1 MSQNVKQKVSAYVQ
15 DWSLHGTLNGQE
27 AKGEQVVW
35 VQDKSGRTLVVGSG
49 EMAFD
54 STNGRAKEG
63 VGDMLVCLDP
73 NTGDVV
79 YTKVDDVTFFQTQKP
94 EDFGNEYRNKLQ
106 QINSQAYNEAAQE
119 QAAKSQN
126 KEGETGR
133 GDEQSSIQSPE
144 NGSAAAL
151 SALPSDSPSVGKGTE
166 NSGRIEIP
174 EQKYS
179 LSEKKTAKGDT
190 FYQDESGN
198 INMAEIP
205 DEVFTNIGYTKAPF
219 RLTESMVRHILT
231 RHGQELG
238 ISTPDEAI
246 HFVRDVMANFDHVR
260 LGNDGALVF
269 SIENGR
275 KKTGKRAITIFI
287 SEEGGD
293 FYGLKTSGFESMKGL
308 EKRPLLWERGVKN
321 DSSSTATA
329 TANVAT
335 NESQLSGEQSGNAS
349 NQSIGLDGKDT
360 NNSSNGNSS
369 EATLTFKDGNSVPMT
384 TDSKGRP
391 TPDYGKM
398 TAEQAA
404 DVMTQQFGED
414 AEKVADAQ
422 IKKAEKALKDAEKMK
437 VDFNAEPND
446 ILEQKQIKGGTI
458 AAAKEQL
465 QKAQDVKK
473 ALTAQKVAE
482 TMKPKEETPAAEGAH
497 EAGSVAAEKFQKAPR
512 LKGNTVTKRLPTNEK
527 VSGHYEIVPAESLT
541 PSHDVNNGYKKS
553 EGFPVDAEGRTIND
567 RDYENDKAAQQTT
580 DQMAQKYSG
589 QAITQ
594 VPTVSDEGIVYDGN
608 GRTMAGQKAA
618 KQGTDAEYIE
628 DLMDNAQNY
637 GFTKEQIAESGI
649 KHPRLVMVTDERLPY
664 DTATF
669 AKFNRNEKK
678 SQSNTEQAVAK
689 AKTLTADEI
698 GAIVADIEGNGS
710 LEAFFNNSKAINDL
724 VKTLQE
730 KGVIGQNEVAGF
742 MDGTERL
749 SAQGK
754 EYVKNLLLG
763 SVFKPETIRMLG
775 IEPSL
780 KNKAIS
786 GIRAIMDNMKLGDYS
801 LRDEI
806 DNAVKLLY
814 EARRSNSTVDDLL
827 KQSSAFEENARD
839 RFSPVEQAI
848 AQALEGS
855 GSTLFRDLMREYNDI
870 AKHYNTGEADMFGE
884 HLSPEELV
892 KQFLETSK
900 TIKNNDIKLYGNE
913 SRHSEQEGGNHAAS
927 NEEPAKEAGG
937 TVGTEGS
944 EPTESQERVNEALK
958 HIATEIT
965 KQTGIEVVTDER
977 VGQETLEDSEDWG
990 DDVKYNSVREQRAS
1004 AGSTVSGMDKMPKDL
1019 QMNPSV
1025 LTDQI
1030 LHYHGDHIAK
1040 LLDDVPE
1047 DGSVKYSSAHNGVWY
1062 FYRVDHDRNIILDDA
1077 ISANKDNY
1085 REYEQKIKE
1094 YYGIDGGAEAIYN
1107 YVQEAGFDTGTNRNL
1122 HDYFLEGGNTRYSA
1136 MGERPNEQ
1144 KGEARV
1150 EDNGTNGRTLRQGV
1164 GEDKSGAVKEF
1175 RSKNGEVYGFTVD
1188 GKIYLDTKKMKPETP
1203 LHEYTHLWTAALKRA
1218 NPKEWENVKKLFDE
1232 VEGLKEEVSKL
1243 YPELK
1248 GDDLYEEMITTYSG
1262 REGAKKLEEVVR
1274 GLASKEGKT
1283 IEESSKAQG
1292 FLDKVKTALQKYWKG
1307 VADMLHIHFTSA
1319 EEVADK
1325 VLADWA
1331 KGVNPKDVKAT
1342 EEKPEPS
1349 KDPIEGL
1356 NEGVMS
1362 ELTNRALES
1371 GYLKEAAFSWD
1382 TDKEMQWIA
1391 NELKGILKDDKEQF
1405 DKIVNDTELF
1415 GKIFDTIH
1423 SAAWNAKSDEV
1434 TKKVAKKGKKSIPLM
1449 PKTAKPDPKFNP
1461 IEAAAEDY
1469 KKEHPMTEEEIRNSA
1484 AFDGLPEDQKQYCI
1498 DAAIDYLNGEDTS
1511 SISEAYYRNAYE
1523 KRAKVESKKEK
1534 TEVSVAPTEGL
1545 ENTAG
1550 RRKETKKAKSA
1561 TERVKEIL
1569 QTPKGEKPKTAS
1581 RKELEAERD
1590 AADNEFET
1598 FMKELRKKRSG
1609 QLNSGFLDQNL
1620 IEAAPKMFSLAA
1632 KCAYSRIKLGMY
1644 DAKEVVKDLRSR
1656 FKEAFEGYDKR
1667 DIETFYSQIMSQ
1679 KWRDGD
1685 KRIPQFGI
1693 SCLSYKML

>member
-1 MSQNVKQKVSAYVQ
+1 MQ
-15 DWSLHGTLNGQE
+15 DWGLHGTLNGQE

-73 NTGDVV
+73 NTGEVV
-79 YTKVDDVTFFQTQKP
+79 YTKADDVTFFQTQKP

-119 QAAKSQN
+119 QAAKNANLAPQDN
-126 KEGETGR
+126 TTKPKDDTTNTTYLDPETGKPLVEGE
-133 GDEQSSIQSPE
+133 SISAE
-144 NGSAAAL
+144 NN
-151 SALPSDSPSVGKGTE
+151 PSVQAKPIGKGVFGDIYDGFKGKVKEAFNFLTTHK
-166 NSGRIEIP
+166 SGDLLGVFSRKDVGDIDLVWGDRAKNQGLDHIIDKHIERYHDFANID
-174 EQKYS
+174 EAMNVIDDVINNGTIN
-179 LSEKKTAKGDT
+179 EKKSRWDKVILEKDG
-190 FYQDESGN
+190 YMVVISKNVRDEKGN
-198 INMAEIP
+198 IVNSNKNWVVTA
-205 DEVFTNIGYTKAPF
+205 
-219 RLTESMVRHILT
+219 
-231 RHGQELG
+231 
-238 ISTPDEAI
+238 
-246 HFVRDVMANFDHVR
+246 FDNEHKPK
-260 LGNDGALVF
+260 D
-269 SIENGR
+269 
-275 KKTGKRAITIFI
+275 K
-287 SEEGGD
+287 
-293 FYGLKTSGFESMKGL
+293 
-308 EKRPLLWERGVKN
+308 
-321 DSSSTATA
+321 SSSTTTRVTPDNAEGGRAVTS
-329 TANVAT
+329 
-335 NESQLSGEQSGNAS
+335 NEDLSSV
-349 NQSIGLDGKDT
+349 GKDT

-649 KHPRLVMVTDERLPY
+649 KHPRLMMVTDERLPY

-689 AKTLTADEI
+689 AKTLTPDEI

-710 LEAFFNNSKAINDL
+710 LEAFFNNVNAINSL

-754 EYVKNLLLG
+754 EFVKNLLLG
-763 SVFKPETIRMLG
+763 AIFKPETIRMLG

-786 GIRAIMDNMKLGDYS
+786 GIRAIMENAKLGDYA
-801 LRDEI
+801 LMDEI
-806 DNAVKLLY
+806 DHAIQLLY

-892 KQFLETSK
+892 KQFLEASK

-965 KQTGIEVVTDER
+965 KQTGIEVVTDEK
-977 VGQETLEDSEDWG
+977 VGQETLEDSEFWG
-990 DDVKYNSVREQRAS
+990 DDVKYNSVREQRGSRWAGGAVLDWGNVPSKARVSNDELTTIIMQNNS
-1004 AGSTVSGMDKMPKDL
+1004 AYIGELDKLGEGEIIEHYVDANGYFYTFRVDKNHHIYMDEAIPKTSSANRERISELKNYYNEERARHLEKVRSDRGKSQSELGRPADSDGSTAGGRNSQDSAVGGGSERTDTKGNVERDSSRSEQSG
-1019 QMNPSV
+1019 S
-1025 LTDQI
+1025 QI
-1030 LHYHGDHIAK
+1030 
-1040 LLDDVPE
+1040 
-1047 DGSVKYSSAHNGVWY
+1047 
-1062 FYRVDHDRNIILDDA
+1062 
-1077 ISANKDNY
+1077 
-1085 REYEQKIKE
+1085 
-1094 YYGIDGGAEAIYN
+1094 
-1107 YVQEAGFDTGTNRNL
+1107 
-1122 HDYFLEGGNTRYSA
+1122 
-1136 MGERPNEQ
+1136 
-1144 KGEARV
+1144 
-1150 EDNGTNGRTLRQGV
+1150 
-1164 GEDKSGAVKEF
+1164 KEF

-1356 NEGVMS
+1356 REGIMS

-1590 AADNEFET
+1590 AADNEFEA

-1620 IEAAPKMFSLAA
+1620 IEAA
-1632 KCAYSRIKLGMY
+1632 
-1644 DAKEVVKDLRSR
+1644 KDV
-1656 FKEAFEGYDKR
+1656 
-1667 DIETFYSQIMSQ
+1667 
-1679 KWRDGD
+1679 
-1685 KRIPQFGI
+1685 
-1693 SCLSYKML
+1693 LSAV